1 MKNGMECG
9 RGSIPKMPIDE
20 QTVGG
25 CGVRERT
32 ATYAMLRHEPLSPCQ
47 HEVSTCDVSGDVFG
61 TQERAHTHTHVYGLE
76 QAAVS
81 KAATGVRTFAPGY
94 GFMLRVQGL
103 ENSSRSVSRCEH
115 CRKDRRPGLCLE
127 QSYSFTQIAV
137 VEVRGAQNTYW
148 ITFNI

>member
-47 HEVSTCDVSGDVFG
+47 HEVSTCDVSGDAFG
-61 TQERAHTHTHVYGLE
+61 TQERARAHTHTRLWFG
-76 QAAVS
+76 
-81 KAATGVRTFAPGY
+81 TG
-94 GFMLRVQGL
+94 
-103 ENSSRSVSRCEH
+103 SSV
-115 CRKDRRPGLCLE
+115 
-127 QSYSFTQIAV
+127 
-137 VEVRGAQNTYW
+137 
-148 ITFNI
+148 

>member
-1 MKNGMECG
+1 MMCLEH
-9 RGSIPKMPIDE
+9 RS
-20 QTVGG
+20 
-25 CGVRERT
+25 
-32 ATYAMLRHEPLSPCQ
+32 A
-47 HEVSTCDVSGDVFG
+47 
-61 TQERAHTHTHVYGLE
+61 RAHTHTHVYGLE

-115 CRKDRRPGLCLE
+115 CCKDRRPGLGLQ
-127 QSYSFTQIAV
+127 QSYSFTQITV